1 MAARLVV
8 AVNPAAGRGG
18 GAAAGDRAVEAL
30 RGAGFDAA
38 VLTARDAAQLERALH
53 DRVVR
58 DPPDAVVAVGGD
70 GTAHLV
76 VNAIAGSGVPL
87 GLVPVGTGNDLARCL
102 GLPHDDPEEAVRRIV
117 AALSGPEPRLRR
129 IDAVR
134 TSSGRWFAGM
144 LSAGFDAAVNER
156 ANRMTRLSG
165 TPRYVAAVLLEV
177 LHLKPRRYRITTDR
191 DTRRLDA
198 VLVTV
203 GNSASIGGGM
213 RLTPD
218 ARMDD
223 GVLDVLVATPLTR
236 TELLRLLPRV
246 FRGTH
251 VLDEHVSI
259 EHGRVVTIDTDDRG
273 PLITAYADG
282 ERLGPLPLTM
292 EVVPGALHVLG

>member
-8 AVNPAAGRGG
+8 AVNPVAGRGA
-18 GAAAGDRAVEAL
+18 GADAGQRTVAAL
-30 RGAGFDAA
+30 REAGHDAA
-38 VLTARDAAQLERALH
+38 VLTAPDGAQLERAL
-53 DRVVR
+53 RGR
-58 DPPDAVVAVGGD
+58 IAQDPPDAVVAVGGD

-87 GLVPVGTGNDLARCL
+87 GLVPVGTGNDLARNL
-102 GLPHDDPEEAVRRIV
+102 GLPHEDPAAAIRRIV
-117 AALSGPEPRLRR
+117 DALAGAEPRLRA

-156 ANRMTRLSG
+156 ANRMRRLSG
-165 TPRYVAAVLLEV
+165 TPRYVAAVLLEL
-177 LHLKPRRYRITTDR
+177 LHLQPRRYRITTDR

-223 GVLDVLVATPLTR
+223 GLLDVLVATPLKR
-236 TELLRLLPRV
+236 SELVRLLPRV

-259 EHGRVVTIDTDDRG
+259 ERGRVVTVDTDDRG
-273 PLITAYADG
+273 PVITAYADG
-282 ERLGPLPLTM
+282 ERLGPLPVTM
-292 EVVPGALHVLG
+292 EVVPGALRVLG